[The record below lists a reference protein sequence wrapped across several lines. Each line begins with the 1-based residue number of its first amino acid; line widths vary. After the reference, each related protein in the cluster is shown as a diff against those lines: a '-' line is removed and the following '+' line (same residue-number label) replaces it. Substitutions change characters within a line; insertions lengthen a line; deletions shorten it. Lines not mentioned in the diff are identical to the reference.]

1 MCSMNRV
8 DIILANT
15 VNFDYDGKHDTAVK
29 DHEDLA
35 IMHTDLCA
43 PAPSSPAPASDSPS
57 IPWYAIIAGLC
68 ANLVGIG
75 LARFAYTPLIPS
87 LIQEHWFATSD
98 VVYLSAANL
107 AGYFIGALLG
117 RPIASRLSNRHT
129 LRLMMLL
136 VTLSFIGCALP
147 LSFSWFFGWRLIS
160 GLAGGSIMVLVA
172 STVLPHIPGSRK
184 GLASG
189 AIFLGLGLGI
199 AASGTLIPILLQ
211 EGLRDTWIG
220 LGVFSA
226 LLTAVSWFGWPAA
239 APAPTAASVAISS
252 GNNRPEG
259 HALFLK
265 SAYAQFGLMAV
276 GLVPMMVFLVD
287 FVARDLGKGAHV
299 GALYWILYG
308 VGALIGPM
316 LYGALADYLGPVR
329 GMRLVLLVQAAV
341 VATVYSSH
349 NAMLIGVLT
358 LIIGTFPPGIVPLM
372 LARVHQLLPDEPQAQ
387 GAAWT
392 RATTAFAL
400 FQALSAYGYSMLFNT
415 SGGNH
420 RLLFLISVGAL
431 SLSLLIEVLALGYF
445 RLRGKRIVTA

>member
-1 MCSMNRV
+1 
-8 DIILANT
+8 
-15 VNFDYDGKHDTAVK
+15 
-29 DHEDLA
+29 
-35 IMHTDLCA
+35 
-43 PAPSSPAPASDSPS
+43 
-57 IPWYAIIAGLC
+57 
-68 ANLVGIG
+68 
-75 LARFAYTPLIPS
+75 
-87 LIQEHWFATSD
+87 
-98 VVYLSAANL
+98 
-107 AGYFIGALLG
+107 
-117 RPIASRLSNRHT
+117 
-129 LRLMMLL
+129 

-211 EGLRDTWIG
+211 QGLRETWIG

-239 APAPTAASVAISS
+239 APAPTAAGATTNT

-349 NAMLIGVLT
+349 NALLIGAMTIV
-358 LIIGTFPPGIVPLM
+358 IGTFPPGIVPLM
-372 LARVHQLLPDEPQAQ
+372 LARVHQLLPDEPLAQ

-392 RATTAFAL
+392 HATTAFAL

-431 SLSLLIEVLALGYF
+431 GLSLLIEVLALGYF